1 MDQIL
6 LRLNNLNYNMKIKG
20 KSSKGNLVNEVKK
33 SQKKLNDSKCMKSLT
48 KKI

>member
-1 MDQIL
+1 
-6 LRLNNLNYNMKIKG
+6 MKIKG